1 MMPLVSN
8 ERQGAVVAT
17 AVALA
22 LVLGLQCERVFVPT
36 MIFDVDQSNR
46 FELARNAVGVFL
58 MIVFGAALVRAS
70 GPRQAAL
77 VSALVLAVCRIIVQF
92 SGSPPVRWQVAALGL
107 IAFGWFLIAVSAEYR
122 DALAFGLGL
131 GLWLDVILRAWY
143 DTIDLPYM
151 AGSSKHGVT
160 LLLVAGLMLATTLL
174 PLAGEAFEPDW
185 LDALPLI
192 GIGAGISCYALIGGN
207 LGLSAMRTGGDLQY
221 SLWLLSLGPVIALA
235 LWLFPI
241 QFNWELDGFASSVPL
256 AAVIAAG
263 AGVAGLGMIA
273 QPVASERWAALAIVM
288 FGFGSV
294 YLTMLAARTRSAP
307 NHHAGV
313 WRSGVL
319 ITLGMLIHAAMVFL
333 YFASSGSFRFAAVA
347 FLLLATLGIYSAWEP
362 AWSIAPDSSRYVL
375 PAGVVSVAFLMA
387 LLATELEIPGGTA
400 AQLDRE
406 LTVVSYNI
414 QNGFSRDNDW
424 DLDATARTIEGLEPD
439 VVLLQETGRGWFAM
453 GWADQAW
460 WLSQRLDMV
469 MAFGPASSDDLWG
482 NAILSRTPLF
492 DVDVRKFSSSENL
505 NRSVVS
511 AIVPVE
517 GGELWVAS
525 THLDNPGDAEEVR
538 MDQTTQLLEHWA
550 GAEPAI
556 IGGDFNATPDTDV
569 VSTITGA
576 GFFDTSAVVDND
588 ETTSENGRKIDYI
601 FVTPDLET
609 LSLSIPD
616 VWTSDHRPIAATVQ
630 LVGD

>member
-1 MMPLVSN
+1 
-8 ERQGAVVAT
+8 
-17 AVALA
+17 
-22 LVLGLQCERVFVPT
+22 
-36 MIFDVDQSNR
+36 
-46 FELARNAVGVFL
+46 
-58 MIVFGAALVRAS
+58 
-70 GPRQAAL
+70 
-77 VSALVLAVCRIIVQF
+77 
-92 SGSPPVRWQVAALGL
+92 
-107 IAFGWFLIAVSAEYR
+107 
-122 DALAFGLGL
+122 
-131 GLWLDVILRAWY
+131 
-143 DTIDLPYM
+143 
-151 AGSSKHGVT
+151 
-160 LLLVAGLMLATTLL
+160 
-174 PLAGEAFEPDW
+174 
-185 LDALPLI
+185 
-192 GIGAGISCYALIGGN
+192 
-207 LGLSAMRTGGDLQY
+207 
-221 SLWLLSLGPVIALA
+221 
-235 LWLFPI
+235 
-241 QFNWELDGFASSVPL
+241 
-256 AAVIAAG
+256 
-263 AGVAGLGMIA
+263 
-273 QPVASERWAALAIVM
+273 
-288 FGFGSV
+288 
-294 YLTMLAARTRSAP
+294 
-307 NHHAGV
+307 
-313 WRSGVL
+313 
-319 ITLGMLIHAAMVFL
+319 
-333 YFASSGSFRFAAVA
+333 
-347 FLLLATLGIYSAWEP
+347 
-362 AWSIAPDSSRYVL
+362 
-375 PAGVVSVAFLMA
+375 MA